1 MEKRYDPGENP
12 DSKDWL
18 ALDGEQKLR
27 LIQQYHR
34 KNGIRLRNARLHA
47 LIHAAV
53 ENQVAL
59 GNQIPV
65 RAALLKLM
73 SEGLSRHDAIHTLG
87 IVLRKHVPDME
98 SKSKNPEL
106 SVSDQ
111 QEILQLTAEDL
122 LHSFD
127 DDD

>member
-34 KNGIRLRNARLHA
+34 KNGIRLRNSRLHA

-59 GNQIPV
+59 GNRIARNIRGGKKNHV
-65 RAALLKLM
+65 SALLES
-73 SEGLSRHDAIHTLG
+73 SEG
-87 IVLRKHVPDME
+87 MQ
-98 SKSKNPEL
+98 
-106 SVSDQ
+106 VS
-111 QEILQLTAEDL
+111 
-122 LHSFD
+122 
-127 DDD
+127 